1 MVKPLRAVL
10 ALTLALLAGPAAA
23 QGTSSPDLLRGTHEP
38 GRRGGRVVFALRSE
52 PKTLNPV
59 TAVDSASREV
69 IGRLNAN
76 IVVIDRHTQKTTSA
90 LAKSWHVS
98 PDGRTYTVEL
108 RRGLRFSDGHPF
120 DADDVVFT
128 FECYLDERNASPQRD
143 LLMVGGKP
151 ILVRKLGPHRVTVE
165 MAQPYAVG
173 DRLFDDFAIL
183 PRHRLAKA
191 QQEGRLAEA
200 WGLTTPPSEMAGLGP
215 FRLKEYVPGQRV
227 VLERNPHYWKVDRD
241 GRMLPYLDEI
251 VFLVVPNDDAHVIR
265 FRAGETDLIT
275 RLSAENFAVLGREAG
290 ASRYRLDDLGPG
302 LEYNFL
308 FFNLNDLPAGKLDAV
323 SRKQS
328 WFRQAAFRRAVSTAL
343 DRRGMV
349 RLAYQGRATSL
360 GTHVTPGNKLWVNEA
375 LAPPTRSLARAREIL
390 ASAGFSWNAVG
401 TLLDREGTPVEFT
414 MITNSGNAT
423 RVKLATIVEDDLRQ
437 IGMRAQLV
445 PLENRAL
452 LERVF
457 QTYDYEAAVMA
468 LASGDVDPNGE
479 MNVWLSGGPTH
490 LWRLGRPEPGT
501 PWEKEIDDLMRRQ
514 LVTLDGPERKRLY
527 DRVQALAAEHL
538 PLIPL
543 VSPNVLVGGKAGL
556 GNLRPAIL
564 EHSVLWN
571 ADEIFWRGP

>member
-1 MVKPLRAVL
+1 
-10 ALTLALLAGPAAA
+10 
-23 QGTSSPDLLRGTHEP
+23 
-38 GRRGGRVVFALRSE
+38 
-52 PKTLNPV
+52 
-59 TAVDSASREV
+59 
-69 IGRLNAN
+69 
-76 IVVIDRHTQKTTSA
+76 
-90 LAKSWHVS
+90 
-98 PDGRTYTVEL
+98 
-108 RRGLRFSDGHPF
+108 
-120 DADDVVFT
+120 
-128 FECYLDERNASPQRD
+128 
-143 LLMVGGKP
+143 
-151 ILVRKLGPHRVTVE
+151 
-165 MAQPYAVG
+165 
-173 DRLFDDFAIL
+173 
-183 PRHRLAKA
+183 
-191 QQEGRLAEA
+191 
-200 WGLTTPPSEMAGLGP
+200 MAGLGP

-251 VFLVVPNDDAHVIR
+251 VFLVVPNDDAHVVR

-375 LAPPTRSLARAREIL
+375 LAPPSRSLARAREIL
-390 ASAGFSWNAVG
+390 AKAGFSWNAAG

-414 MITNSGNAT
+414 IITNSGNAT

-452 LERVF
+452 LDRVF

-490 LWRLGRPEPGT
+490 LWRLGRSEPGT
-501 PWEKEIDDLMRRQ
+501 PWEKEIDDLMRRH

-543 VSPNVLVGGKAGL
+543 VSPNVLVGAKAGL
-556 GNLRPAIL
+556 ANLRPAIL

-571 ADEIFWRGP
+571 ADEIFWRVP